1 MRLTSRKVLFLLA
14 ATLMACSATTEP
26 GTLNED
32 FLLQD
37 INGRLLPTYIAATP
51 GFSPTILMSSLKLD
65 KAGIATMT
73 EERTN
78 FDGTQS
84 TYTWQ
89 YRYEID
95 DGEIN
100 FSLLQPCPPNALC
113 AAPPHGTMSLLAG
126 RLILEVGKVGTS
138 PIVYNYQRGVRID

>member
-1 MRLTSRKVLFLLA
+1 MHLIRQKVLLLVA
-14 ATLMACSATTEP
+14 ASVTACSASTEP
-26 GTLNED
+26 RGLDDE
-32 FLLQD
+32 FMLRD
-37 INGRLLPTYIAATP
+37 INGRALPTYIAATP
-51 GFSPTILMSSLKLD
+51 GFSPTILVSSLKLERS
-65 KAGIATMT
+65 GIATMT

-95 DGEIN
+95 GGDVN

-113 AAPPHGTMSLLAG
+113 AAPPHGTISRLAG
-126 RLILEVGKVGTS
+126 RLILEVGRVGDT
-138 PIVYNYQRGVRID
+138 PIVYTYERVTSPD